1 MKQQTLKDFIQI
13 GGKGLHT
20 GLSINLK
27 VKPAQANSG
36 YVFVRT
42 DLADNPTVKADPDAV
57 FSTARGTSIKAGDV
71 EVHTVEHLLS
81 ALFGSGVDNALI
93 ELDGP
98 EVPILDGSALPFVEA
113 IKKVGVARLDEDREI
128 FAPTKPIYYE
138 DPDSGAEISLY
149 PSDSFELL
157 TLVDFNSDVI
167 GEQYAKLEGW
177 KDYESAIA
185 PSKTFVFV
193 RDIEALMDQGLIKG
207 GSLDNAI
214 VIADEKV
221 PESTLQRLSERLDRN
236 EIRNTDRGILNQSDL
251 RFANEPARHKL
262 LDVVGDMALLGKY
275 VHARIVAIKPGHK
288 INVAFTSLLKREWN
302 KHKKGEDCPSYDPS
316 ETPVYDTQKIEQT
329 LPHRFPFL
337 MVDKIIDL
345 SENHVVGVKNIT
357 ADQYFFQGHFPNN
370 PVFPGVLQLEAMA
383 QTGGILALST
393 VSDPENWDTY
403 FLKIDKVRFKRK
415 VVPGDTLILTLHLLG
430 PIRRGICFM
439 SAKAFVANELVSEG
453 ELTAQII
460 KRKS

>member
-1 MKQQTLKDFIQI
+1 MKQQTIQ
-13 GGKGLHT
+13 GSFGLSGKGLHT
-20 GLSINLK
+20 GLFIEMKIL
-27 VKPAQANSG
+27 PAEADSG

-42 DLADNPTVKADPDAV
+42 DIEGHPTIKADPDAV
-57 FSTARGTSIKAGDV
+57 FSTARGTSMKSGDV

-81 ALFGSGVDNALI
+81 ALFGLGVDNARI

-98 EVPILDGSALPFVEA
+98 EIPILDGSALPFVEE
-113 IKKVGVARLDEDREI
+113 IKKVGIKELSADRVIFVPQEPLYYKDE
-128 FAPTKPIYYE
+128 
-138 DPDSGAEISLY
+138 DSGAEIRLY

-167 GEQYAKLEGW
+167 GEQYASLKDW
-177 KDYESAIA
+177 DDYEMAIA

-193 RDIEALMDQGLIKG
+193 RDIEALIDQGLIKG

-221 PESTLQRLSERLDRN
+221 PESTLNRLSKRLDRH
-236 EIRNTDRGILNQSDL
+236 EIKNTDQGILNQSDL

-262 LDVVGDMALLGKY
+262 LDVLGDMALLGKY
-275 VHARIVAIKPGHK
+275 VQARIIAIKPGHK
-288 INVAFTSLLKREWN
+288 VNVGFTSQLKQQWLQSQREDN
-302 KHKKGEDCPSYDPS
+302 GPTYDPS
-316 ETPVYDTQKIEQT
+316 VPPVYDTQKVEQT

-337 MVDKIIDL
+337 MVDKIIELTEDY
-345 SENHVVGVKNIT
+345 VVGVKNIT

-370 PVFPGVLQLEAMA
+370 PIFPGVLQLEAMA
-383 QTGGILALST
+383 QTGGVLALST
-393 VSDPENWDTY
+393 VDDPENWDTY

-415 VVPGDTLILTLHLLG
+415 VVPGDTLILKLKLLS

-439 SAKAFVANELVSEG
+439 QAKAYVANTLVSEG

-460 KRKS
+460 KRRS

>member
-1 MKQQTLKDFIQI
+1 MKQQTIQ
-13 GGKGLHT
+13 GSFGLSGKGLHT
-20 GLSINLK
+20 GLSMEMKIL
-27 VKPAQANSG
+27 PAEADSG

-42 DLADNPTVKADPDAV
+42 DIEGHPTIKADPDAV
-57 FSTARGTSIKAGDV
+57 FSTARGTSMKSGDV

-81 ALFGSGVDNALI
+81 ALFGLGVDNARI

-98 EVPILDGSALPFVEA
+98 EIPILDGSALPFVEE
-113 IKKVGVARLDEDREI
+113 IKKVGIKELSADRVIFVPQEPLYYKDE
-128 FAPTKPIYYE
+128 
-138 DPDSGAEISLY
+138 DSGAEIRLY

-167 GEQYAKLEGW
+167 GEQYASLKDW
-177 KDYESAIA
+177 DDYEMAIA

-193 RDIEALMDQGLIKG
+193 RDIEALIDQGLIKG

-221 PESTLQRLSERLDRN
+221 PESTLNRLSKRLDRH
-236 EIRNTDRGILNQSDL
+236 EIKNTDQGILNQSDL

-262 LDVVGDMALLGKY
+262 LDVLGDMALLGKY
-275 VHARIVAIKPGHK
+275 VQARIIAIKPGHK
-288 INVAFTSLLKREWN
+288 VNVGFTSQLKQQWLQSQREDN
-302 KHKKGEDCPSYDPS
+302 GPTYDPS
-316 ETPVYDTQKIEQT
+316 VPPVYDTQKVEQT

-337 MVDKIIDL
+337 MVDKIIELTEDY
-345 SENHVVGVKNIT
+345 VVGVKNIT

-370 PVFPGVLQLEAMA
+370 PIFPGVLQLEAMA
-383 QTGGILALST
+383 QTGGVLALST
-393 VSDPENWDTY
+393 VDDPENWDTY

-415 VVPGDTLILTLHLLG
+415 VVPGDTLILKLKLLS

-439 SAKAFVANELVSEG
+439 QAKAYVANTLVSEG

-460 KRKS
+460 KRRS

>member
-1 MKQQTLKDFIQI
+1 MKQHTLKGSIHLD
-13 GGKGLHT
+13 GKGLHT
-20 GLSINLK
+20 GLSIRVGLH
-27 VKPAQANSG
+27 PAETNSG
-36 YVFVRT
+36 YFFVRT
-42 DLADNPTVKADPDAV
+42 DIEGAPQVKADPDAV
-57 FSTARGTSIKAGDV
+57 FSTARGTSLKSGDV

-81 ALFGSGVDNALI
+81 ALFGLGIDNARI

-113 IKKVGVARLDEDREI
+113 IKRVGIETQSAERDV
-128 FAPTKPIYYE
+128 FVPQKPVHYE
-138 DPDSGAEISLY
+138 YPDSGAQISLY

-157 TLVDFNSDVI
+157 TLVDFDSDVI
-167 GEQYAKLEGW
+167 GEQYAKLDDW
-177 KDYESAIA
+177 SQYESAIA

-221 PESTLQRLSERLDRN
+221 PESTLNRLSERLDRY
-236 EIRNTDRGILNQSDL
+236 EIKSTNKGILNQSDL

-275 VHARIVAIKPGHK
+275 VQARIVAVKPGHK
-288 INVAFTSLLKREWN
+288 VNVAFTSLLKKEWQ
-302 KHKKGEDCPSYDPS
+302 KCKKEEFCPEYDPS
-316 ETPVYDTQKIEQT
+316 APPVYTTQKIEQT

-337 MVDKIIDL
+337 MVDKIIEL
-345 SENHVVGVKNIT
+345 TENQVVGVKNIT

-393 VSDPENWDTY
+393 VPDPDNWDTY

-415 VVPGDTLILTLHLLG
+415 VVPGDTLILKLKLLG

-439 SAKAFVANELVSEG
+439 HAKAFVAKELVSEG

>member
-1 MKQQTLKDFIQI
+1 MKQQTIQ
-13 GGKGLHT
+13 GSFGLSGKGLHT
-20 GLSINLK
+20 GLSMEMKIL
-27 VKPAQANSG
+27 PAEADSG

-42 DLADNPTVKADPDAV
+42 DIEGHPTIKADPDAV
-57 FSTARGTSIKAGDV
+57 FSTARGTSMKSGDV

-81 ALFGSGVDNALI
+81 ALFGLGVDNARI

-98 EVPILDGSALPFVEA
+98 EIPILDGSALPFVEE
-113 IKKVGVARLDEDREI
+113 IKKVGIKELSADRVIFVPQEPLYYKDE
-128 FAPTKPIYYE
+128 
-138 DPDSGAEISLY
+138 DSGAEIRLY

-167 GEQYAKLEGW
+167 GEQYASLKDW
-177 KDYESAIA
+177 DDYEMAIA

-193 RDIEALMDQGLIKG
+193 RDIEALIDQGLIKG

-221 PESTLQRLSERLDRN
+221 PETTLNRLSKRLDRH
-236 EIRNTDRGILNQSDL
+236 EIKNTDQGILNQSDL

-262 LDVVGDMALLGKY
+262 LDVLGDMALLGKY
-275 VHARIVAIKPGHK
+275 VQARIIAIKPGHK
-288 INVAFTSLLKREWN
+288 VNVGFTSQLKQQWLQSQREDN
-302 KHKKGEDCPSYDPS
+302 GPTYDPS
-316 ETPVYDTQKIEQT
+316 VPPVYDTQKVEQT

-337 MVDKIIDL
+337 MVDKIIELTEDY
-345 SENHVVGVKNIT
+345 VVGVKNIT

-370 PVFPGVLQLEAMA
+370 PIFPGVLQLEAMA
-383 QTGGILALST
+383 QTGGVLALST
-393 VSDPENWDTY
+393 VDDPENWDTY

-415 VVPGDTLILTLHLLG
+415 VVPGDTLILKLKLLS

-439 SAKAFVANELVSEG
+439 QAKAYVANTLVSEG

-460 KRKS
+460 KRRS

>member
-1 MKQQTLKDFIQI
+1 MKQQTIQGSI
-13 GGKGLHT
+13 SLSGKGLHT
-20 GLSINLK
+20 GLAIEMKIL
-27 VKPAQANSG
+27 PAEADSG

-42 DLADNPTVKADPDAV
+42 DIEGTPSVKADPDAV
-57 FSTARGTSIKAGDV
+57 FSTARGTSLKSGEV

-81 ALFGSGVDNALI
+81 ALFGLGVDNARI
-93 ELDGP
+93 EINGP
-98 EVPILDGSALPFVEA
+98 EIPILDGSALPFVNE
-113 IKKVGVARLDEDREI
+113 IKKTGIETLAKDREV
-128 FAPTKPIYYE
+128 FVPR
-138 DPDSGAEISLY
+138 DPLHYKDEETGAEIRLY
-149 PSDSFELL
+149 PSDSFELI

-167 GEQYAKLEGW
+167 GEQYATLDDW
-177 KDYESAIA
+177 ADYEEAIA

-193 RDIEALMDQGLIKG
+193 RDIEKLIDQGLIKG

-221 PESTLQRLSERLDRN
+221 PDSTLTRLSERLDRH
-236 EIRNTDRGILNQSDL
+236 EIKTTDQGILNQSDL

-275 VHARIVAIKPGHK
+275 VQARIVAIKPGHK
-288 INVAFTSLLKREWN
+288 VNVAFTAMLKQRWLQFQRED
-302 KHKKGEDCPSYDPS
+302 KGPQYDPS
-316 ETPVYDTQKIEQT
+316 VPPVYDTQKVENT

-337 MVDKIIDL
+337 MVDKIIELTEDQ
-345 SENHVVGVKNIT
+345 VVGVKNIT

-370 PVFPGVLQLEAMA
+370 PIFPGVLQLEAMA

-393 VSDPENWDTY
+393 VEDPENWDTY

-415 VVPGDTLILTLHLLG
+415 VVPGDTLILKLKLLS

-439 SAKAFVANELVSEG
+439 QGKAYVANKLVSEG

>member
-1 MKQQTLKDFIQI
+1 MKQQTLKGSIFLE
-13 GGKGLHT
+13 GKGLHT
-20 GLSINLK
+20 GLSIRVGLH
-27 VKPAQANSG
+27 PSDADSG
-36 YVFVRT
+36 YYFVRT
-42 DLADNPTVKADPDAV
+42 DIEGAPTVKADPDAV
-57 FSTARGTSIKAGDV
+57 FSTARGTSLKAGDV

-81 ALFGSGVDNALI
+81 ALFGLGVDNARI

-113 IKKVGVARLDEDREI
+113 IKSVGIETQPAERII
-128 FAPTKPIYYE
+128 FVPKKPIHYQ
-138 DPDSGAEISLY
+138 DADSGAQISLY
-149 PSDSFELL
+149 PSDAFELL
-157 TLVDFNSDVI
+157 TLVDFDSDVI
-167 GEQYAKLEGW
+167 GEQYAKLDDW
-177 KDYESAIA
+177 SQYETSVA

-221 PESTLQRLSERLDRN
+221 PESTLNRLSERLDRY
-236 EIRNTDRGILNQSDL
+236 EIKSTNKGILNQSDL

-275 VHARIVAIKPGHK
+275 VQARIVAVKPGHK
-288 INVAFTSLLKREWN
+288 VNVAFTSLLKSEWL
-302 KHKKGEDCPSYDPS
+302 KCQKEDHCPEYDPS
-316 ETPVYDTQKIEQT
+316 VPPVYTTQKIEQT

-337 MVDKIIDL
+337 MVDKIIEL
-345 SENHVVGVKNIT
+345 TENQVVGVKNIS

-393 VSDPENWDTY
+393 VPDPDNWDTY

-415 VVPGDTLILTLHLLG
+415 VVPGDTLILKLKLLG

-439 SAKAFVANELVSEG
+439 HAKAFVAKELVSEG

>member
-1 MKQQTLKDFIQI
+1 MKQHTLKGSIHLD
-13 GGKGLHT
+13 GKGLHT
-20 GLSINLK
+20 GLSIRVGLN
-27 VKPAQANSG
+27 PAETNSG
-36 YVFVRT
+36 YFFVRT
-42 DLADNPTVKADPDAV
+42 DIEGAPQVKADPDAV
-57 FSTARGTSIKAGDV
+57 FSTARGTSLKSGDV

-81 ALFGSGVDNALI
+81 ALFGLGIDNARI

-113 IKKVGVARLDEDREI
+113 IKRVGIETQSAERDV
-128 FAPTKPIYYE
+128 FVPQKPVHYE
-138 DPDSGAEISLY
+138 DPDSGAQISLY

-157 TLVDFNSDVI
+157 TLVDFDSDVI
-167 GEQYAKLEGW
+167 GEQYAKLDDW
-177 KDYESAIA
+177 SQYESAIA

-221 PESTLQRLSERLDRN
+221 PESTLNRLSERLDRY
-236 EIRNTDRGILNQSDL
+236 EIKSTNKGILNQSDL

-275 VHARIVAIKPGHK
+275 VQARIVAVKPGHK
-288 INVAFTSLLKREWN
+288 VNVAFTSLLKKEWQ
-302 KHKKGEDCPSYDPS
+302 KCKKEEFCPEYDPS
-316 ETPVYDTQKIEQT
+316 APPVYTTQKIEQT

-337 MVDKIIDL
+337 MVDKIIEL
-345 SENHVVGVKNIT
+345 TENQVVGVKNIT

-383 QTGGILALST
+383 QTGGVLALST
-393 VSDPENWDTY
+393 VPDPENWDTY

-415 VVPGDTLILTLHLLG
+415 VVPGDTLILKLKLLG

-439 SAKAFVANELVSEG
+439 HAKAFVAKELVSEG